1 MTSNENKLYLPLEYK
16 PTSLDVLSGR
26 GKGNNSHAGN
36 LKFLNMVKI
45 NLQKYIN
52 APSRIHKSVIID
64 DTLEKLLTLDLQ
76 FLKQHKQTRKWHIL
90 NRRASYDR
98 VAHTF
103 RDLKYKATK
112 KNKNRRASKM
122 ILQTKITKPNRN
134 IRTVTHER
142 IVIDEHLA
150 FGSINN
156 NCIMMEGGYRRC
168 SLAKTYIDLRNEDFK
183 CFKF

>member
-1 MTSNENKLYLPLEYK
+1 MTLNENKLYLPLEYK

-90 NRRASYDR
+90 NRSASYER

-103 RDLKYKATK
+103 RDFKYKATK
-112 KNKNRRASKM
+112 KNKNRRANKM
-122 ILQTKITKPNRN
+122 NLQTKITKPNKN
-134 IRTVTHER
+134 IRTVTPER
-142 IVIDEHLA
+142 IVIDEHLL
-150 FGSINN
+150 FGSTNTN
-156 NCIMMEGGYRRC
+156 FIMMEGGYRRC

-183 CFKF
+183 YFKF